1 MPHDPQLTTDL
12 NHILDQVTGLPL
24 LDELSLLRISLRRY
38 AETGDAVEAVAWAA
52 EQISN
57 SVSNYKPKKS

>member
-1 MPHDPQLTTDL
+1 MPTPQQLNTDL
-12 NHILDQVTGLPL
+12 SYILDQATGMPL

-38 AETGDAVEAVAWAA
+38 LETGNAREAVAWAA

-57 SVSNYKPKKS
+57 SVSNFNHRKK